1 MAKPL
6 QITRDVQGYATS
18 GQQMGRDYPDLA
30 QQIELAASTAQSI
43 TVPVNSSSRM
53 LACIAVTPG
62 KTVFMT
68 RNYGSTIVLPTGTL
82 TAVPVEMIPQ
92 AAANRIV
99 NGGDVLQF
107 ITPDSAVYLTISYY
121 EVTSI

>member
-30 QQIELAASTAQSI
+30 QQVELTASTAKSI

-53 LACIAVTPG
+53 LACIAITPG
-62 KTVFMT
+62 KSVFMT
-68 RNYGSTIVLPTGTL
+68 RNYNGTIAVPTGTL
-82 TAVPVEMIPQ
+82 TAAPVEMIPQ

-99 NGGDVLQF
+99 YGGDVLQF
-107 ITPDSAVYLTISYY
+107 ITPDSNVYLTISYY
-121 EVTSI
+121 EVTSV